1 MQSIDE
7 AQALVQELVS
17 SGIRRADIGFAPS
30 GTQAIPS
37 SAALNESEGGDS
49 AASGT
54 AAREILVTVAAA
66 DDAAAA
72 KVAAILRRHGA
83 IGMDQR
89 APERRKETSPSTAP
103 ARGRYKGPER
113 RVSTTPWL
121 GEERRR
127 AA

>member
-1 MQSIDE
+1 MQNIDE
-7 AQALVQELVS
+7 AQTLVRELVS
-17 SGIRRADIGFAPS
+17 SGIRRGDIGFTAS
-30 GTQAIPS
+30 GRQAIPG

-54 AAREILVTVAAA
+54 AAGEILVTVAAA

-83 IGMDQR
+83 IDMDRR
-89 APERRKETSPSTAP
+89 AAERKKETSPSTTP

-113 RVSTTPWL
+113 RVSTAPWL